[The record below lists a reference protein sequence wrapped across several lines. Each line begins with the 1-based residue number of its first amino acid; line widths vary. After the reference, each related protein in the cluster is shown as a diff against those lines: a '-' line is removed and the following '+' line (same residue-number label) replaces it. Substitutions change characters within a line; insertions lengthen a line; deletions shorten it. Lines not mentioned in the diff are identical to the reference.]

1 MIGNV
6 VGNAVRST
14 AAIPDIYNRGL
25 ITMFKEALS
34 GYKKIL
40 KYSIYV
46 LILLNILDIISTYI
60 GIKYFNAYEAN
71 EKAAYLFD
79 LFGILLP
86 SGLKI
91 LIVIILGYTI
101 RSIWKKT
108 EFLLLNTCGWMNS
121 MVVVLNLNVM
131 FIITFLNFY
140 YFLIII
146 NNINII
152 YYPS

>member
-1 MIGNV
+1 LT
-6 VGNAVRST
+6 GNAAVVQ
-14 AAIPDIYNRGL
+14 DIYNRGL

-34 GYKKIL
+34 GYKKVL
-40 KYSIYV
+40 KYSVYV
-46 LILLNILDIISTYI
+46 LILLNILDIVSTYI

-91 LIVIILGYTI
+91 LVVIILGYTI
-101 RSIWKKT
+101 RNIWKKT
-108 EFLLLNTCGWMNS
+108 EFLLFNTRGWMNS
-121 MVVVLNLNVM
+121 LIVVLNLNVM

-140 YFLIII
+140 YFLTII

-152 YYPS
+152 RL

>member
-1 MIGNV
+1 MT
-6 VGNAVRST
+6 GNAAVVQ
-14 AAIPDIYNRGL
+14 DIYNRGL

-34 GYKKIL
+34 GYKKVL
-40 KYSIYV
+40 KYSVYV
-46 LILLNILDIISTYI
+46 LILLNILDIVSTYI

-91 LIVIILGYTI
+91 LVVIILGYTI
-101 RSIWKKT
+101 RNIWKKT
-108 EFLLLNTCGWMNS
+108 EFLLFNTRGWMNS
-121 MVVVLNLNVM
+121 LIVVLNLNVM

-140 YFLIII
+140 YFLTII

-152 YYPS
+152 RL